1 MSFKKGDVV
10 QLKSGGP
17 GMTVTGIVGEDK
29 EATFSAAVQ
38 PGFVD
43 GDVTV
48 EYFIKDK
55 LERSMFK
62 ATSIKLVE
70 EYELGVEVI

>member
-1 MSFKKGDVV
+1 MSLKKGDVV

-29 EATFSAAVQ
+29 EATMAAAMQ
-38 PGFVD
+38 QGFEK

-48 EYFIKDK
+48 KYFIKDK
-55 LERSMFK
+55 LERNMFK
-62 ATSIKLVE
+62 GSSIKLVKE
-70 EYELGVEVI
+70 GDLGVEAI